1 MNNRRNFLKIAGVG
15 LTGSVLNTVNSS
27 AADITLE
34 TSAVKIGVLLPQSN
48 ENPFYSGSFINGLRL
63 ATYHNGLSGN
73 KIELITEQV
82 NYGSRRTTRVKA
94 GQLIT
99 ENNVNILLGLV
110 NSEVAIE
117 LGELVEHAQIPT
129 LIANAG
135 ENYLLNKAKD
145 NPYLFFNSLNLF
157 QNSFLAGKY
166 VVEKFGKNIAVV
178 TSVYDSGYD
187 SLFTFYKGVELAGGK
202 ITETFVKNEKD
213 IDFFSKTLDSIKKE
227 EVNGIYVLLNGNL
240 ADDFFRTAH
249 QQLFSLPMIT
259 TSFASEENR
268 MVNLGEAA
276 LGIHSFQTWTKNL
289 NNRENKDF
297 VSAYKK
303 KYSKKPDQFG
313 FLGYETGLI
322 INDSISKCQGNIS
335 GNRLANAIRSCKV
348 NSPGGSISVN
358 KKSGLVNNPVYLC
371 KTKMSGINIPE
382 NEILQQYTSIS
393 EFDDNFIPL
402 DTNLRSGFLN
412 PYLFV

>member
-202 ITETFVKNEKD
+202 ITET
-213 IDFFSKTLDSIKKE
+213 L
-227 EVNGIYVLLNGNL
+227 
-240 ADDFFRTAH
+240 
-249 QQLFSLPMIT
+249 
-259 TSFASEENR
+259 
-268 MVNLGEAA
+268 
-276 LGIHSFQTWTKNL
+276 
-289 NNRENKDF
+289 
-297 VSAYKK
+297 
-303 KYSKKPDQFG
+303 
-313 FLGYETGLI
+313 
-322 INDSISKCQGNIS
+322 
-335 GNRLANAIRSCKV
+335 
-348 NSPGGSISVN
+348 
-358 KKSGLVNNPVYLC
+358 
-371 KTKMSGINIPE
+371 
-382 NEILQQYTSIS
+382 
-393 EFDDNFIPL
+393 
-402 DTNLRSGFLN
+402 
-412 PYLFV
+412 

>member
-27 AADITLE
+27 AANITLE
-34 TSAVKIGVLLPQSN
+34 TSVVKVGVLLPQSN

-63 ATYHNGLSGN
+63 ATNHNGLSGN
-73 KIELITEQV
+73 KIEVITEHV
-82 NYGSRRTTRVKA
+82 NYGSRRITRVKA
-94 GQLIT
+94 SQLIT
-99 ENNVNILLGLV
+99 ENNVNILVGLV

-117 LGELVEHAQIPT
+117 LGELVEKAQVPI

-135 ENYLLNKAKD
+135 ENYLMNKAKE

-166 VVEKFGKNIAVV
+166 AVEKFGKNIAVV

-202 ITETFVKNEKD
+202 ITETFVKNEND
-213 IDFFSKTLDSIKKE
+213 VDFISKTLGSIKKE

-240 ADDFFRTAH
+240 ADDFFRTAY
-249 QQLFSLPMIT
+249 QQKFSLPIIT
-259 TSFASEENR
+259 TSFASDDIR
-268 MVNLGEAA
+268 LVNIGEAA
-276 LGIHSFQTWTKNL
+276 NGIKSFQTWNKNV
-289 NNRENKDF
+289 NNRENHEF

-303 KYSKKPDQFG
+303 KYSKEPDQFG

-322 INDSISKCQGNIS
+322 IKDSVSKWNGNIS
-335 GNRLANAIRSCKV
+335 GNHLANSIRSCKI
-348 NSPGGSISVN
+348 NSPGGEISVN
-358 KKSGLVNNPVYLC
+358 EKSGLVNNPVYLC

-382 NEILQQYTSIS
+382 NEILEQYTSIS
-393 EFDDNFIPL
+393 EFDESFIPL